1 MSCVDVYSG
10 AAPGS
15 LQPAHQIWVH
25 MAQEQ
30 HRGPHSAVG
39 GPPGRLN
46 VRQWDIRDLTA
57 A

>member
-1 MSCVDVYSG
+1 MSCVDVYST

-15 LQPAHQIWVH
+15 LQPADQGAH
-25 MAQEQ
+25 
-30 HRGPHSAVG
+30 GPGAVQAPSLW
-39 GPPGRLN
+39 GPGTLN